1 MTDKPYKWYDWQS
14 AVGTGRGLA
23 GRGGSE
29 YDIFS

>member
-1 MTDKPYKWYDWQS
+1 MTDNPYKWYDGS